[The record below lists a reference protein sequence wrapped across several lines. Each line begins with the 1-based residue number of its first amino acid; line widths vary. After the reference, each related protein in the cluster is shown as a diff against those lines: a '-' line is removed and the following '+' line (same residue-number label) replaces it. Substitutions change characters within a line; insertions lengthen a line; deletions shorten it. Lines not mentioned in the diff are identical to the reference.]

1 MSPTTCSPWVLAMGF
16 ADHKELQDFLLSTWE
31 GLASQTLAKARL
43 DLRTVLATPGRDPE
57 GL

>member
-1 MSPTTCSPWVLAMGF
+1 MGF